1 MTTGQ
6 RGEQR
11 AAEFL
16 QRHGYVILARNYRWK
31 HGEIDIICAD
41 VRYLVFAGVL
51 ALAGTVCWILCGF
64 CQFSALGNVLVK
76 IVVCSVIPN
85 GVFILCFHK
94 TEEFGYLKNSMKQIF
109 TKILRKRGS

>member
-41 VRYLVFAGVL
+41 VRYLVFAEGVVS
-51 ALAGTVCWILCGF
+51 ATVNGKHELKSLTIDPEAVDPEDVEML
-64 CQFSALGNVLVK
+64 QDMIVAAVNEAMRSADTDASETMQKLTGGLGL
-76 IVVCSVIPN
+76 P
-85 GVFILCFHK
+85 F
-94 TEEFGYLKNSMKQIF
+94 
-109 TKILRKRGS
+109 

>member
-41 VRYLVFAGVL
+41 ARYLV
-51 ALAGTVCWILCGF
+51 
-64 CQFSALGNVLVK
+64 
-76 IVVCSVIPN
+76 
-85 GVFILCFHK
+85 
-94 TEEFGYLKNSMKQIF
+94 
-109 TKILRKRGS
+109 LRKSKPAPESSGARRAKR